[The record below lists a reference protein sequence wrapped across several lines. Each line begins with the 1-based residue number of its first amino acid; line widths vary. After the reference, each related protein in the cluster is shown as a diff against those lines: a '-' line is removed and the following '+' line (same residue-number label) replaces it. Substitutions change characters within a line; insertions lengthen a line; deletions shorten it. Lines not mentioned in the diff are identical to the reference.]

1 MSKDE
6 FYRNPFLQEVFDSTG
21 MAMGFD
27 RVISTGRVTKEVRG
41 DEGLDGIDPNLIAY
55 YRGVIER
62 ECALEL
68 EERRGLHATLRQ
80 MMEGDNFDIYNLDF
94 SQLEDLA
101 EADPINMFK
110 DCIGAMQKSE
120 KQQGIDRFM
129 SLVLSALFLTGS
141 DELEGELIQVLRRK
155 PGFKEACGR
164 LLRNTSRCNWVVR
177 CRDAISGGGYQFK
190 NLMEFCGPTE
200 NEKGLTW

>member
-110 DCIGAMQKSE
+110 DCISAMQKS
-120 KQQGIDRFM
+120 
-129 SLVLSALFLTGS
+129 
-141 DELEGELIQVLRRK
+141 
-155 PGFKEACGR
+155 
-164 LLRNTSRCNWVVR
+164 
-177 CRDAISGGGYQFK
+177 
-190 NLMEFCGPTE
+190 
-200 NEKGLTW
+200 